1 MSTTSK
7 PSCATPP
14 DVQAICL
21 ATYPRIYRVGKGWR
35 IFCLILALFPIG
47 FGAVG
52 SWYFAT
58 ENDTQ
63 TLRETAGFTGLCLVF
78 VLFGIYM
85 AASTIRSKL
94 SLEENV
100 ISISGVFVHAAS
112 ASRIS
117 PGDV

>member
-1 MSTTSK
+1 MAPLFGSV
-7 PSCATPP
+7 PAVPAP
-14 DVQAICL
+14 AL
-21 ATYPRIYRVGKGWR
+21 AAATYPRIYRVGKGWR

-100 ISISGVFVHAAS
+100 ISISGVFRTTQHP